1 MTLSCLVLGN
11 SQADLPRVGTHLR
24 THLGIHLGIQLVAEC
39 PSYIMPETIRHNP
52 LKRVLEQTVPN
63 SH

>member
-1 MTLSCLVLGN
+1 VTLSCLVLGN